1 MVVTICFR
9 RASIPYCP
17 NIRTVE
23 KLAESDWAGHDN
35 LGLAAVLRSCYFIAD
50 SVGLVH
56 ILVTEKSG
64 PTKHCAKSAQFRN
77 SPPTR
82 RGLYRDRVSHSR
94 FHQRS
99 ELFSSLSLSVSHSDM
114 SSVGITTSLT
124 CRRSVLAGSNSFRD
138 PCLDK
143 RCSEK

>member
-50 SVGLVH
+50 SVDLVH
-56 ILVTEKSG
+56 ILVTKKSD

-77 SPPTR
+77 SPPTAIDLELKLSEFKNYYNRHRAHTSFGWRNAR
-82 RGLYRDRVSHSR
+82 RE
-94 FHQRS
+94 F
-99 ELFSSLSLSVSHSDM
+99 
-114 SSVGITTSLT
+114 
-124 CRRSVLAGSNSFRD
+124 
-138 PCLDK
+138 
-143 RCSEK
+143 

>member
-50 SVGLVH
+50 SVDLVH
-56 ILVTEKSG
+56 ILVTKKSD

-77 SPPTR
+77 SPPTGWTTVRAFRQSRKRERWASVKRMELVAR
-82 RGLYRDRVSHSR
+82 RGLI
-94 FHQRS
+94 FRS
-99 ELFSSLSLSVSHSDM
+99 M
-114 SSVGITTSLT
+114 
-124 CRRSVLAGSNSFRD
+124 
-138 PCLDK
+138 
-143 RCSEK
+143 

>member
-50 SVGLVH
+50 SVDLVP
-56 ILVTEKSG
+56 ILVTEKSD
-64 PTKHCAKSAQFRN
+64 PTKTARNRPNLQFATHTLKSQKVN
-77 SPPTR
+77 
-82 RGLYRDRVSHSR
+82 
-94 FHQRS
+94 RS
-99 ELFSSLSLSVSHSDM
+99 EPCITRGERALVGTPKRALVWSPFALKVMLASMSLKV
-114 SSVGITTSLT
+114 
-124 CRRSVLAGSNSFRD
+124 
-138 PCLDK
+138 
-143 RCSEK
+143 